1 MKNLLVIISTLA
13 CSLAAMA
20 QTGDAAAVYAA
31 RLPETGGYLLQTT
44 GPHGQ
49 TMRWYRQSKPQY
61 ILELT
66 GPGLYPALHQQAA
79 EQLQQQPLAIDE
91 ASQQQHLQNTAQA
104 LAMDPL
110 VVASI
115 RQHIA
120 QEQQQ
125 VIAAVQQ
132 LNGAQVEQQFSQL
145 GNLLLVSGP
154 VTQAQ
159 LAAIPGVVKV
169 WPEQAYQV
177 TLIESVPK
185 IKAPEVWTQKD
196 AQNRDITGQGV
207 KIAVLDTGVDYS
219 HPALGG
225 CLGASCK
232 VILAKNTIVNT
243 TDISDVH
250 GHGTHVAAIA
260 AGKAESGNGVAP
272 GAQIIAVKVL
282 NDYGYGYDSSIIA
295 GLEYAVDPDGNPAT
309 DDGADVI
316 NMSLGGAG
324 NAQSP
329 ISKAAEK
336 AVQAGVT
343 VVVAAGNSYDYL
355 TIGSPGAAPSVIT
368 VANTQRDD
376 RVNYSSSRGPI
387 EGANY
392 LKPEIAAPGTDIE
405 AAKSGGGLTRK
416 TGTSMAAPHVAGAAA
431 LLLQAQPALTP
442 LKLKQRLMQSA
453 DVINGN
459 PAETGSGRLNI
470 QNALA
475 QAYTLNETTIS
486 LGRVPNDQSVFSGSR
501 QITFNNPSAQPVT
514 VSASVLRQFDGGLK
528 VSFAQPVREVAANS
542 SVTFEMRYT
551 AQSNE
556 IDFPDN
562 TAGVAGF
569 QLAFDVGTQR
579 VLLPVW
585 YEKYQALDVQTDGTL
600 IELRFLDDNFN
611 PQFYGSGYGFQTGI
625 SETKQIRFRDS
636 QNFKQIFARLSLPD
650 PKNSNYEYIMGFVQ
664 VPMPA
669 LVNGY
674 AKLDMRSSRL
684 TEYHQISD
692 ISLNGEQTGLM
703 PGVSTSGVS
712 LLRKHQQVVPALHQ
726 MRWCGVYNCNIK
738 PSAFMVGGTFD
749 ADWLFE
755 QTFRYDN
762 LSETTPET
770 WFYNWQAPLGQ
781 GSQKSRIQFT
791 DKNLLKFDL
800 IPDHTPVTGG
810 DTSMWWPFK
819 AKAGDVLRV
828 YQSGTLLLA
837 ATAPQIKSSQ
847 NNYNLIA
854 NSGYFSASSSGTV
867 MKWRLSDTGPRVLVP
882 AVDFN
887 TKQLPLSSSMKM
899 FSGVVTVSNNV
910 KTLQVQQAPRNDSEQ
925 THTPMVWHDQFLN
938 TSYFP
943 RHTNV
948 SYKCD
953 YSSNESWT
961 DWMWGVWRTQ
971 SSACSELTIQVNNE
985 QTKLLRHVPML
996 QYSFKQDGEMPRLSN
1011 LALFNRTKQSD
1022 IVSRIDHRL
1031 NFDIWQP
1038 AGQSSVTSVEVDF
1051 RTDSGNWRPIYK
1063 KSAETGH
1070 SVRLP
1075 ISAETHVA
1083 DLRIKVAQANGNIT
1097 MQVIPE
1103 ALTIGAS
1110 AGGDNDVD
1118 SDGIL
1123 NIGDADNDNDGVA
1136 DKDDA
1141 LPFDPAESMDFD
1153 KDGIGNNAD
1162 PDDDNDGTL
1171 DVNDAFPLDPKETT
1185 DTDKDGIGNNADPDD
1200 DNDGTP
1206 DVNDAFP
1213 LDPAETIDTDKDGIG
1228 NNADPDDDNDGVADT
1243 TDAFPLDPKET
1254 TDTDKDGIGN
1264 NADPDDDNDGTPD
1277 VSDAF
1282 PLDPAE
1288 TIDTDKDGIG
1298 NNADPDDDND
1308 GAADTADAFPLDPKE
1323 TTDSDKDGIGN
1334 NGDPDD
1340 DNDGTPDGS
1349 DAFPLDPK
1357 ETLDTDKDGIGNNAD
1372 PDDDNDGAADTA
1384 DAFPLDPKETLDTDK
1399 DGIGNNADADDDND
1413 GAADTADAFPLDP
1426 KETTDTDKDGIG
1438 NNADADDDNDGV
1450 ADASDKYPL
1459 DASRSSDP
1467 VTPNAG
1473 SSGSGGGGGA
1483 GLGILLVLLPMLAWQ
1498 RRGWHRRYR

>member
-1 MKNLLVIISTLA
+1 MKNLLIVFSTFA
-13 CSLAAMA
+13 CSMVAMA
-20 QTGDAAAVYAA
+20 QTGDTTAVYAA
-31 RLPETGGYLLQTT
+31 SLPETGGYLLQTT
-44 GPHGQ
+44 GPQGQ
-49 TMRWYRQSKPQY
+49 TLRWYRQSHPQY

-79 EQLQQQPLAIDE
+79 EQLQQQPVSID
-91 ASQQQHLQNTAQA
+91 AATQQQLMQNTAQA
-104 LAMDPL
+104 LAMDPQ

-115 RQHIA
+115 RQQIE

-132 LNGAQVEQQFSQL
+132 LKGAQVEQQFSQL
-145 GNLLLVSGP
+145 GNLLLVSGS

-177 TLIESVPK
+177 TLTESVPK
-185 IKAPEVWTQKD
+185 VKAPEVWAQKD

-207 KIAVLDTGVDYS
+207 KIAVLDTGIDYN

-232 VILAKNTIVNT
+232 VILGKNTLVNSGDVT
-243 TDISDVH
+243 DVH

-260 AGKAESGNGVAP
+260 AGKAEAGNGVAP
-272 GAQIIAVKVL
+272 GAKIIAVKVL
-282 NDYGYGYDSSIIA
+282 NDSGYGYDSSIIA

-316 NMSLGGAG
+316 NMSLGGPG

-355 TIGSPGAAPSVIT
+355 TIGSPAAAPSVIT

-376 RVNYSSSRGPI
+376 RVNYSSSRGPL

-431 LLLQAQPALTP
+431 LLLQGRPALTP
-442 LKLKQRLMQSA
+442 LQVKRYLMQSA
-453 DVINGN
+453 DLIHGN

-470 QNALA
+470 QSALA
-475 QAYTLNETTIS
+475 QVYTLNETTIS
-486 LGRVPNDQSVFSGSR
+486 LGRVPNDPSVFSGSR
-501 QITFNNPSAQPVT
+501 QITFNNPTAQSVT

-528 VSFAQPVREVAANS
+528 VNFSQPVREVAANS
-542 SVTFEMRYT
+542 SVTFEMSYT

-556 IDFPDN
+556 IESPEN

-569 QLAFDVGTQR
+569 QLAFDVGAQR
-579 VLLPVW
+579 LLLPVW

-600 IELRFLDDNFN
+600 IELRFLDDNLGA
-611 PQFYGSGYGFQTGI
+611 QFYSSGFQTGV
-625 SETKQIRFRDS
+625 SESKQLRFRDS
-636 QNFKQIFARLSLPD
+636 KNFKQIFARYWLPD
-650 PKNSNYEYIMGFVQ
+650 PKNPYYAYVTGFSR

-669 LVNGY
+669 LVNGS
-674 AKLDMRSSRL
+674 AKLDMKSTLL
-684 TEYHQISD
+684 TEYHQVSD
-692 ISLNGEQTGLM
+692 LTVNGEQIELK
-703 PGVSTSGVS
+703 PGTSMSGVS
-712 LLRKHQQVVPALHQ
+712 LFHKQQQVIPVLYN
-726 MRWCGVYNCNIK
+726 MRWCGEYECNIK
-738 PSAFMVGGTFD
+738 PSAFMIGGTYS
-749 ADWLFE
+749 ADWQFE
-755 QTFRYDN
+755 QSFRYDN
-762 LSETTPET
+762 LNVAVPET
-770 WFYNWQAPLGQ
+770 WFYSWQGPLGQ

-791 DKNLLKFDL
+791 DKNLLKFEL
-800 IPDHTPVTGG
+800 IPDHSPVTGG
-810 DTSMWWPFK
+810 GLSHIWPFT
-819 AKAGDVLRV
+819 AKAGDVMRV
-828 YQSGTLLLA
+828 YQSGPLLLA
-837 ATAPQIKSSQ
+837 ETAPQIKSSQ
-847 NNYNLIA
+847 NSYNLMA
-854 NSGYFSASSSGTV
+854 NSGYFSASSSGTIV
-867 MKWRLSDTGPRVLVP
+867 KWRLSDTGARVLVP

-887 TKQLPLSSSMKM
+887 TKQLPLSSSMKI
-899 FSGVVTVSNNV
+899 FSGVVTVSDNV
-910 KTLQVQQAPRNDSEQ
+910 KSLQVQQAPRNESEES
-925 THTPMVWHDQFLN
+925 HTPMMWHDQFLN
-938 TSYFP
+938 MSYFP
-943 RHTNV
+943 RHTDV
-948 SYKCD
+948 SYKCE
-953 YSSNESWT
+953 YAASRRWS
-961 DWMWGVWRTQ
+961 DWMYGVWRVQ
-971 SSACSELTIQVNNE
+971 SNTCSELSIQVDND
-985 QTKLLRHVPML
+985 QTKLLRHAPML
-996 QYSFKQDGEMPRLSN
+996 QYSFKQDGEMPRLTN
-1011 LALFNRTKQSD
+1011 LALFNRKAQSD

-1031 NFDIWQP
+1031 NFDIWKP
-1038 AGQSSVTSVEVDF
+1038 VDQSPVTSVEVDF
-1051 RTDSGNWRPIYK
+1051 RTDSGNWRTIYK

-1070 SVRLP
+1070 TVGLP
-1075 ISAETHVA
+1075 ISAETRVA
-1083 DLRIKVAQANGNIT
+1083 DLRIKVVQANGNT
-1097 MQVIPE
+1097 MTQVIPE

-1123 NIGDADNDNDGVA
+1123 NTADNDNDNDGIV

-1141 LPFDPAESMDFD
+1141 LPFDPTESIDS
-1153 KDGIGNNAD
+1153 
-1162 PDDDNDGTL
+1162 
-1171 DVNDAFPLDPKETT
+1171 
-1185 DTDKDGIGNNADPDD
+1185 DKDGIGNNADPDD

-1213 LDPAETIDTDKDGIG
+1213 LDPMETTDTDKDGIG

-1243 TDAFPLDPKET
+1243 A
-1254 TDTDKDGIGN
+1254 
-1264 NADPDDDNDGTPD
+1264 
-1277 VSDAF
+1277 
-1282 PLDPAE
+1282 
-1288 TIDTDKDGIG
+1288 
-1298 NNADPDDDND
+1298 
-1308 GAADTADAFPLDPKE
+1308 
-1323 TTDSDKDGIGN
+1323 
-1334 NGDPDD
+1334 
-1340 DNDGTPDGS
+1340 

-1372 PDDDNDGAADTA
+1372 PDDDNDGVADTA
-1384 DAFPLDPKETLDTDK
+1384 DAFPLDPKETLDTDKDGLGNNADPDDDNDGTPDVNDALPLDPTETLDTDKDGIGNNADTDDDNDGVADTADAFPLDPKETTDTDKDGIGNNSDADDDNDGVADTADAFPLDPKETLDTDKDGIGNNADPDDDNDGVADTADAFPLDPKETLDSDK

-1438 NNADADDDNDGV
+1438 NNADPDDDNDGV
-1450 ADASDKYPL
+1450 ADSSDKYPL
-1459 DASRSSDP
+1459 DATRSSDP

-1473 SSGSGGGGGA
+1473 SSGSGGGGA
-1483 GLGILLVLLPMLAWQ
+1483 GLGGLLLGLPLLAWC
-1498 RRGWHRRYR
+1498 RRHSQAIRKAA